1 MDVII
6 VLLGI
11 SLILFFGFF
20 AEFIFRKTGI
30 PDVLFLIILG
40 FTIGPG
46 TGWVSSSSFEVIA
59 PVFTTFTLLF
69 ILFDSAFN
77 ISLSSLVREFSHSFN
92 LTIYNFLISS
102 VVVTAVMVVSGFS
115 FLSSLLTGFM
125 LGGVSSAFVIPII
138 KQMRIPEHMYS
149 LLTLESALTDVFC
162 IVFSLT
168 VLELMNLG
176 SFGIQQTFIHLTS
189 LFAVAGL
196 IGVLGG
202 IIWTIL
208 VLRVFKE
215 HNYIMVVAF
224 LLLLYVT
231 TEFLNG
237 NGAIATLFFGL
248 VLNNSKQLSSI
259 VKGILSRK
267 SKDKKKALEGELGV
281 SVTTPSEEY
290 FYHQISF
297 LLKTFFFVY
306 IGVLIDIS
314 DMKALIIGGI
324 LSIVLAGS
332 RMASLLLT
340 KKMDQDNKN
349 LVNSVFARG
358 LAAAV
363 IAQLAVQRGI
373 PHAEFLLKVAFIT
386 ITGTILISSVRV
398 FLLSKELPGEIK
410 KPPKGKRKHK

>member
-115 FLSSLLTGFM
+115 FLTSLLTGFM

-237 NGAIATLFFGL
+237 NGAIATL
-248 VLNNSKQLSSI
+248 
-259 VKGILSRK
+259 
-267 SKDKKKALEGELGV
+267 
-281 SVTTPSEEY
+281 
-290 FYHQISF
+290 
-297 LLKTFFFVY
+297 
-306 IGVLIDIS
+306 
-314 DMKALIIGGI
+314 
-324 LSIVLAGS
+324 
-332 RMASLLLT
+332 SL
-340 KKMDQDNKN
+340 D
-349 LVNSVFARG
+349 
-358 LAAAV
+358 
-363 IAQLAVQRGI
+363 
-373 PHAEFLLKVAFIT
+373 
-386 ITGTILISSVRV
+386 
-398 FLLSKELPGEIK
+398 
-410 KPPKGKRKHK
+410 